1 MKYCKVVA
9 KGNDSWKETYYVA
22 AHDLFQQSEIL
33 EYVSAVVTEDFIK
46 DSSDEDELFELD
58 PNWIDGS
65 EYYGI
70 VFSENFREK
79 LSLSSLINLTDVFL
93 SIGKIYKKLSDDRY
107 FLFSA
112 QAGQDADVNSVGKT
126 DKDKS
131 IQEVMEEGYA
141 DCLYQLRQYFQP
153 AGLAMC
159 TGVFTIQAL
168 DEEDY
173 QYELSERELVLA

>member
-1 MKYCKVVA
+1 MRYCKVVA
-9 KGNDSWKETYYVA
+9 EGNDSWKETYYVA

-33 EYVSAVVTEDFIK
+33 EYISVVATEDFIK
-46 DSSDEDELFELD
+46 DSSDEDEQFALD
-58 PNWIDGS
+58 AEWIDGS
-65 EYYGI
+65 DY
-70 VFSENFREK
+70 FSILFNENFMER
-79 LSLSSLINLTDVFL
+79 LSLNSLINLADVFL
-93 SIGKIYKKLSDDRY
+93 SIGKVYKKVPKDRY

-112 QAGQDADVNSVGKT
+112 QAGQDVDVNALGKT
-126 DKDKS
+126 EKDKS
-131 IQEVMEEGYA
+131 VQEVMEEGYA

-153 AGLAMC
+153 TGLAMC

>member
-1 MKYCKVVA
+1 MKTLLMGQK
-9 KGNDSWKETYYVA
+9 
-22 AHDLFQQSEIL
+22 I
-33 EYVSAVVTEDFIK
+33 
-46 DSSDEDELFELD
+46 
-58 PNWIDGS
+58 P
-65 EYYGI
+65 
-70 VFSENFREK
+70 FSQ
-79 LSLSSLINLTDVFL
+79 L
-93 SIGKIYKKLSDDRY
+93 SITDCFEIEFSFSQSSIDPDVSCFCVNSDNQLSDDRY